1 MNIFDKIYQQAK
13 SNPKRIVFPEADEP
27 RVIEAVE
34 EATKKNLAR
43 IILLGKSDVIL
54 EVARKKNLDIDK
66 IEIIDPQSDLKKL
79 DDYVK
84 SYWNLRKHK
93 GVTLKDARKLLAQ
106 DRIYYGA
113 MMLREGRVD
122 GFVAGAF
129 YTTSY
134 VARAI
139 LRCIEK
145 EPEYVTASG
154 SFLIEVKDK
163 GYGEDGLF
171 LFADC
176 AIVPLPKAQQLADIA
191 LSSAEIWTKV
201 TGYKPRVAMLSFSS
215 RSSSAH
221 TLLDK
226 VREATE
232 MAKRARPDLII
243 DGELQADTA
252 IEPCVAR
259 RKAPDSPLAGKAN
272 ILIFPNL
279 EAGNIAYKLMQRLA
293 QARVVGPII
302 QGLSRP
308 CSDLSRGCSPK
319 EIVDAIAVTAVRAQ

>member
-1 MNIFDKIYQQAK
+1 MNIFDKIYQQAR
-13 SNPKRIVFPEADEP
+13 SNPKRIVLPEGAEP

-43 IILLGKSDVIL
+43 IVLLGKSDAIL
-54 EVARKKNLDIDK
+54 KKAGKKLNLDK
-66 IEIIDPQSDLKKL
+66 IEIIDPQADPKKL
-79 DDYVK
+79 NAYIE
-84 SYWNLRKHK
+84 SYWKLRKHK

-106 DRIYYGA
+106 DPIYYGA

-122 GFVAGAF
+122 GFVAGAI

-134 VARAI
+134 VAKAL

-145 EPEYVTASG
+145 EPKYVTASG

-176 AIVPLPKAQQLADIA
+176 AIVPLPKPQQLADIA
-191 LSSAEIWTKV
+191 LNSAEIWTKV
-201 TGYKPRVAMLSFSS
+201 TGFQPRVAMLSFSS
-215 RSSSAH
+215 KGSSSH
-221 TLLDK
+221 TSLDK
-226 VREATE
+226 VREATKI
-232 MAKRARPDLII
+232 AKRARPDLII
-243 DGELQADTA
+243 DGELQADSA
-252 IEPCVAR
+252 IEPSVAR
-259 RKAPDSPLAGKAN
+259 IKAPDSPLAGRAN

-293 QARVVGPII
+293 GARVVGPIM

-308 CSDLSRGCSPK
+308 CSDLSRGCSYK
-319 EIVDAIAVTAVRAQ
+319 EIVDAIAVTMVRAQ